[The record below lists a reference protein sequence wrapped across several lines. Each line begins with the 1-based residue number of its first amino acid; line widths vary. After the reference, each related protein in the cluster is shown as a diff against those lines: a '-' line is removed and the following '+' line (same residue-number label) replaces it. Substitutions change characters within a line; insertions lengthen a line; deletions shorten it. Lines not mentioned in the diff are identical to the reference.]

1 MPLENRR
8 VEVNLASHIVMKGG
22 SLTTYRKRGRQKGFS
37 VSVNTNKSFLCT
49 CFTPMVL
56 QLEKRAH
63 FQTEILRC
71 IQFVREP
78 DGEGVSLSWSTVAMH
93 QVPTK
98 PQIPKQVVID
108 ELPPPCMSI
117 TFGSSGTNLHES
129 YRTLSLRVLHLQSV
143 GMRAQPAYAV

>member
-1 MPLENRR
+1 M
-8 VEVNLASHIVMKGG
+8 NLASYIAMKGG

-108 ELPPPCMSI
+108 EFPPPMYQYNVWLIRNKPSRI
-117 TFGSSGTNLHES
+117 VSHAFVT
-129 YRTLSLRVLHLQSV
+129 RPSLTECRD
-143 GMRAQPAYAV
+143 RDQPAYAV